1 MPDHIDR
8 ARRLIES
15 RLAEIDTEAGQLE
28 RAVAGMGEGSV
39 RRRGRPRR
47 HRKPTVT
54 ATVASATPAPAG
66 PKPGRHAGGRSK
78 AGRRAARGQRREELL
93 VAIEAA
99 PGARPSELASSIGI
113 GSTQVHALIARARAE
128 KLIVKS
134 GQGYALKR

>member
-15 RLAEIDTEAGQLE
+15 RLAEIDTEARQLE

-47 HRKPTVT
+47 PRKPA
-54 ATVASATPAPAG
+54 ATVASAAPAPAG
-66 PKPGRHAGGRSK
+66 PKPRRGAGGKSDGGK
-78 AGRRAARGQRREELL
+78 RASRGQRRAELL

-99 PGARPSELASSIGI
+99 PGARPSELARSIGI
-113 GSTQVHALIARARAE
+113 RSTQVHALIARARAE